1 MRQQRGGSMQ
11 RIQDGRLR
19 ACRWAS
25 TLLTACSGHVC
36 SITNGPHIK
45 TCNLQVWTAGRAP
58 SRGATVSA
66 ALGTEPVQ
74 GGPVWRGRPS
84 CCCGRRLR
92 TGGNPHGR
100 SLPACMQ
107 ECLYMHL
114 LGSASIQT
122 RGENYEQGNKPAA
135 LQATV
140 TLPGASPSSS
150 PLALQA
156 VRHLQASI
164 KYEAGD
170 LRGCRA
176 ALEALPPGSA
186 AATTAGGCIAYKEGQ
201 YAEAAAQFGE
211 AAQMAG
217 YPPELAYAVA
227 VCQYQQ
233 RDYAGGATVVL
244 RVK

>member
-1 MRQQRGGSMQ
+1 MN
-11 RIQDGRLR
+11 R
-19 ACRWAS
+19 ATS
-25 TLLTACSGHVC
+25 TG
-36 SITNGPHIK
+36 
-45 TCNLQVWTAGRAP
+45 
-58 SRGATVSA
+58 GAT
-66 ALGTEPVQ
+66 
-74 GGPVWRGRPS
+74 GR
-84 CCCGRRLR
+84 C
-92 TGGNPHGR
+92 H
-100 SLPACMQ
+100 
-107 ECLYMHL
+107 
-114 LGSASIQT
+114 ASQC
-122 RGENYEQGNKPAA
+122 
-135 LQATV
+135 
-140 TLPGASPSSS
+140 SPSLS

-244 RVK
+244 RVDSLKRVLACVPRMVP